1 MMGSNRGCGSNFSYK
16 KCCKIVKGHT
26 CLFIEL
32 SQAFRKNHINIY
44 EIFQYLFYL
53 DNSNFVL
60 HN

>member
-26 CLFIEL
+26 CLCIEL